1 MNSVVP
7 NSCTI
12 GGITLNLA
20 DMLCYADIHQLNK
33 IAQHYRCE
41 CSVNSKNELIQA
53 ILNAINRNESFNKFI
68 SDMTIEDI
76 RFLNSMLFESRALY
90 SLEDLTARAS
100 QARFAPAV
108 GGGDLSREMISAF
121 KQKGWIFNG
130 YSHETKYVFQVPDD
144 LRERTCDAL
153 QGRFQSNLD
162 RVDEPPAYRDEQHVI
177 ADDIM
182 YLLRYIAQ
190 EDVPLTTDGAIYKRV
205 LIQLLDGMTVKEQPL
220 SRGGWRFGYG
230 RRFREYPDRFSFIY
244 DYCYY
249 NELLREQD
257 DQLQLTDKGQKLVI
271 ANHKEDLGQIFRLWI
286 RLYKGPIRN
295 VLALTHWVQR
305 LSSRWVTASSLIQ
318 CLGPMVKPFYY
329 DNAET
334 IVEQRIL
341 QMMMHLGL
349 IRIGENV
356 NGKVVQATQIALSV
370 IRGVKVSDEEVI
382 TFQK

>member
-1 MNSVVP
+1 M
-7 NSCTI
+7 
-12 GGITLNLA
+12 NLA

-33 IAQHYRCE
+33 IAQHYQCV
-41 CSVNSKNELIQA
+41 CSGNSKNELIQA

-68 SDMTIEDI
+68 GDMTIEDI
-76 RFLNSMLFESRALY
+76 RFLNSMLFESRASY

-100 QARFAPAV
+100 QARFAPVV

-144 LRERTCDAL
+144 LKERTCNAL
-153 QGRFQSNLD
+153 QGRFQSSLD
-162 RVDEPPAYRDEQHVI
+162 RVDEPPAYRDEQHVM

-205 LIQLLDGMTVKEQPL
+205 LMQLLEGMTVKEQPL

-249 NELLREQD
+249 NELIREED
-257 DQLQLTDKGQKLVI
+257 DQLQLTAKGQKTII
-271 ANHKEDLGQIFRLWI
+271 ANHKENLEQIFRLWI
-286 RLYKGPIRN
+286 RLYKGPVPN

-318 CLGPMVKPFYY
+318 CLSPMVKPFYY

-341 QMMMHLGL
+341 QMMMHMGL

-356 NGKVVQATQIALSV
+356 NGKVVQATQLALSA
-370 IRGVKVSDEEVI
+370 IRGVKVRDEEVI
-382 TFQK
+382 HVI